1 MDEKSTWINKNIVRL
16 RALKY
21 QRITISAYIMNEL
34 GDQND

>member
-1 MDEKSTWINKNIVRL
+1 MKKGTWINKNIVRL

-34 GDQND
+34 GNQND